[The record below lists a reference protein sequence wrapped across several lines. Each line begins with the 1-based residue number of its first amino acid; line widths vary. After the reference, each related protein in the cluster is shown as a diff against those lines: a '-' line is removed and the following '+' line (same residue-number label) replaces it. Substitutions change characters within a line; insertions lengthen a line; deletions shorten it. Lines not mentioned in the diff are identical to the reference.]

1 MKRDTYSK
9 IKTLNELEKITR
21 ELRRRGRVIVQC
33 HGVFDLL
40 HPGHIKHFESAKK
53 KGDILVV
60 TLTRDE
66 FVNKGPGRPVFNQQL
81 RAESVAAI
89 ESVDYVAVNDWP
101 TAVETIRKLKPH
113 FYAKGKDYAV
123 KENDVTGKITEE
135 EEAIVSVGGE
145 IVYTD
150 DVTFSSSTLINTFF
164 APYSGEAKDFLAKF
178 KRKYPFDRVRDS
190 LSSIKDIKIL
200 VIGDIIIDEYA
211 YCAGVGKSQK
221 ENLIAVR
228 FLNQENFAGGVL
240 ATANHLAGFCQ
251 DVTLLTCVGLKNDY
265 DAFVKSRLK
274 RNIRQRLFYCD
285 DALTVVKRRYLDP
298 NFLSKLFELC
308 YFDDANYLP
317 RQVEQRI
324 CAYLD
329 KHLKEFDMVLV
340 ADFGHGLITEKIVD
354 LLCRKAKFLAVNTQT
369 NSSNIGFN
377 LITKFPR
384 ADYVCIDE
392 PEMRLA
398 CHDRFSKLENLIL
411 SISKRLSCEKIIVT
425 RGHKGCLVY
434 SRKEGFVAIPV
445 FSKEIVDR
453 IGAGDAY
460 FSLTAPCVYKKA
472 PIEMVGFI
480 GNLVGAMKVLIVG
493 NRSSVEPV
501 PLIKYMTSL
510 LK

>member
-145 IVYTD
+145 VVYTD

>member
-1 MKRDTYSK
+1 MKRDTYAK
-9 IKTLNELEKITR
+9 IKSLNELEKITR
-21 ELRRRGRVIVQC
+21 GLRGKGRTIVQC

-53 KGDILVV
+53 KGDVLVV

-66 FVNKGPGRPVFNQQL
+66 YVNKGPGRPVFNQQL

-89 ESVDYVAVNDWP
+89 ECVDFVAVNEWP
-101 TAVETIRKLKPH
+101 TAVETIRKLRPH

-123 KENDVTGKITEE
+123 KGNDVTGKINDEE
-135 EEAIVSVGGE
+135 QAVRSVGGSV
-145 IVYTD
+145 IYTD

-164 APYSGEAKDFLAKF
+164 APYSGEAKDFLLKF
-178 KRKYPFDRVRDS
+178 RKKYPFEKVRS
-190 LSSIKDIKIL
+190 ALTGLSGVKIL
-200 VIGDIIIDEYA
+200 VIGDIIIDEYS

-221 ENLIAVR
+221 ENLIAAR
-228 FLNQENFAGGVL
+228 FLNEEIFAGGVL
-240 ATANHLAGFCQ
+240 ATANHLAGFCR
-251 DVTLLTCVGLKNDY
+251 DVTLLSCVGGKNHY
-265 DAFVKSRLK
+265 DAFIKSRLK
-274 RNIRQRLFYCD
+274 RNIRQKLFYCD
-285 DALTVVKRRYLDP
+285 DALTVVKRRYVDP

-308 YFDDANYLP
+308 YFEDANYLP
-317 RQVEQRI
+317 ARLENRI
-324 CAYLD
+324 AAYLD
-329 KHLKEFDMVLV
+329 AHLEDFDMVLV
-340 ADFGHGLITEKIVD
+340 ADFGHGLITRKIVD
-354 LLCRKAKFLAVNTQT
+354 LLCKKAKFLAVNTQT

-384 ADYVCIDE
+384 ADYICIDE

-398 CHDRFSKLENLIL
+398 CHDRFSKLETLIL
-411 SISKRLSCEKIIVT
+411 GIGKRLSCDRIIVT

-434 SRKEGFVAIPV
+434 SKKEGFHAIPV

-460 FSLTAPCVYKKA
+460 FSVTAPCVYRRT

-501 PLIKYMTSL
+501 PLMKYMTSL